1 MQKDEKMMT
10 ESVNFRK
17 DKDSEGV
24 LAEKVIKKEEGGEMT
39 EVMIEVKKLK
49 KAFGEMTVLKDVS
62 LTVKKGERVVIVGP
76 SGTGK
81 STLLRCLNYIE
92 TATSGKIWMEGKE
105 VLSAKTDLNKV
116 RAEIGMVFQQFNLFP
131 HMTVLENVMLAPRK
145 VLKKSRREAE
155 KIAKAR
161 LTEVG
166 MINKADEYPRRLSGG
181 QQQRVAIARALAMEP
196 KVMLFDEPTSA
207 LDPEMVDEVL
217 EIIKKLAI
225 GGMTMLIVTHEMSF
239 AKEVGTRMLFMDG
252 GYIIADDTPER
263 VMSGMGNERIKKF
276 FGTV

>member
-10 ESVNFRK
+10 ESVNSRK

-24 LAEKVIKKEEGGEMT
+24 LAEKVIKKEEEGEMT

-81 STLLRCLNYIE
+81 STLLRCLNRIE

-131 HMTVLENVMLAPRK
+131 YMTVLENVMLAPRK

-161 LTEVG
+161 LAEVG

-239 AKEVGTRMLFMDG
+239 AREVGTRMLFMDG
-252 GYIIADDTPER
+252 GYIIADDTLER

>member
-10 ESVNFRK
+10 ESVNSRK

-24 LAEKVIKKEEGGEMT
+24 LAEKVIKKEEEGEMT

-81 STLLRCLNYIE
+81 STLLRCLNRIE

-131 HMTVLENVMLAPRK
+131 YMTVLENVMLAPRK

-161 LTEVG
+161 LAEVG
-166 MINKADEYPRRLSGG
+166 MINKADEYSRRLSGG

-239 AKEVGTRMLFMDG
+239 AREVGTRMLFMDG